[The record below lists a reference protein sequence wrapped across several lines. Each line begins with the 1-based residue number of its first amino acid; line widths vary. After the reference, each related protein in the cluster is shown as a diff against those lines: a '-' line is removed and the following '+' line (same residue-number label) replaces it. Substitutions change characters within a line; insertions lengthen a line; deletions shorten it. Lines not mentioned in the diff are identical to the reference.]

1 MRGSTSQLY
10 IGGIIIISYF
20 LEVLCVAQLAYLNLH
35 DVPFIMAISLTMV
48 LQRKSPLWWLLLA
61 ATPIFLNTF
70 CYLLGYLPTSSWLW
84 CVPELLILLG
94 MCWLLLKY
102 KASPQSRFMVA
113 IFIASLLHISEL
125 YMLNHQPSPVYIC
138 SILLGTLMII
148 FLESR
153 RYRREQALQRRM
165 HTLVVESERDGLTG
179 LLNYRA
185 FNQEIGSLSQ
195 SKRIHSIVIGAMD
208 IDHFKHINDTYGH
221 LNGNDVLSEFSETI
235 KTRIHKTFPQ
245 HGYIYRFGGEEF
257 TIVVSNHSI
266 DEVKDLMC
274 QMEDYF
280 HEHIIT
286 TRDKDHVQIS
296 FSCSLTLHRDGEQ
309 LDTTLKRAD
318 RLLYHV
324 KNNGRGWVIS
334 DSGKTAEQFNQ

>member
-1 MRGSTSQLY
+1 
-10 IGGIIIISYF
+10 
-20 LEVLCVAQLAYLNLH
+20 
-35 DVPFIMAISLTMV
+35 
-48 LQRKSPLWWLLLA
+48 
-61 ATPIFLNTF
+61 
-70 CYLLGYLPTSSWLW
+70 
-84 CVPELLILLG
+84 
-94 MCWLLLKY
+94 
-102 KASPQSRFMVA
+102 
-113 IFIASLLHISEL
+113 
-125 YMLNHQPSPVYIC
+125 
-138 SILLGTLMII
+138 MII

-153 RYRREQALQRRM
+153 RYRREQALQKRM

-195 SKRIHSIVIGAMD
+195 SNRIHSIVIGAMD

-266 DEVKDLMC
+266 DEVRNLMC

-286 TRDKDHVQIS
+286 TRDGDHVQIS
-296 FSCSLTLHRDGEQ
+296 FSCSLTLHRDAEQ

-324 KNNGRGWVIS
+324 KNNGRGWVIA
-334 DSGKTAEQFNQ
+334 DSGTNAEQLNK